1 MLTFNKKFGIH
12 AFNAVAGATY
22 EEVNWKGKSMNAK
35 NFPTDDTE
43 DNDMNAAIGDKE
55 ISSYRGKSQLMSYLF
70 RVNYNLLDKYLT
82 TFSIRRDGSSRLAL
96 NRWNNFYSG
105 AIAWRLSDEPIIQSL
120 GFFDNLKLR
129 LSAGQTGNQGVNAY
143 ATRSKFVASN
153 YTYDGALSSGMAEER
168 WGGPAAPDLKWE
180 TTTQY
185 DLGLDASFL
194 DSRVNLVFDVYYK
207 KTTDLLQY
215 KLIPMSSGFSE
226 IATNYGNV
234 TNKGLE
240 LSGHFIP
247 VKTRDFMWT
256 LDANISFNKNEVSGL
271 NADQFSDV
279 VWGMESMFLRR
290 NGFAIGTLYG
300 YVEDGLY
307 DNEAEVRANPY
318 YANATASKVKSMVGQ
333 VKYKNLDDDPVIDNR
348 DRTIIGNTNP
358 DYQYGLTNNFMY
370 KNWTFSFFLQGIEGN
385 DILNANL
392 LPFDLVGGNNM
403 PQFVWDTRWTSDN
416 RSIAKW
422 PRPDNTYTR
431 AMKAS
436 DRYVED
442 GSYLRCKNISLSYRW
457 TSPVKY
463 VESLNLTAS
472 VSNLFTISSYSW
484 YDPDVNSFGSD
495 ASRRGVDLSSYPSA
509 RTINLGIQLS
519 F

>member
-1 MLTFNKKFGIH
+1 
-12 AFNAVAGATY
+12 
-22 EEVNWKGKSMNAK
+22 
-35 NFPTDDTE
+35 
-43 DNDMNAAIGDKE
+43 
-55 ISSYRGKSQLMSYLF
+55 
-70 RVNYNLLDKYLT
+70 
-82 TFSIRRDGSSRLAL
+82 
-96 NRWNNFYSG
+96 
-105 AIAWRLSDEPIIQSL
+105 
-120 GFFDNLKLR
+120 
-129 LSAGQTGNQGVNAY
+129 
-143 ATRSKFVASN
+143 
-153 YTYDGALSSGMAEER
+153 
-168 WGGPAAPDLKWE
+168 
-180 TTTQY
+180 
-185 DLGLDASFL
+185 
-194 DSRVNLVFDVYYK
+194 
-207 KTTDLLQY
+207 
-215 KLIPMSSGFSE
+215 
-226 IATNYGNV
+226 
-234 TNKGLE
+234 
-240 LSGHFIP
+240 
-247 VKTRDFMWT
+247 MWT

-385 DILNANL
+385 NILNANL